1 MPEYFYHIGIELF
14 DHRSSSP
21 VDLSRAFQALNPFVS
36 QQPRAARDHK
46 FDSMRSSHSSRP
58 SLSTRSPMR
67 TVPSSLD
74 DKRIDHVIVDAV
86 DGDDITPGIGTS
98 LASAR
103 TRAAF
108 AITEES
114 DAGELGIV
122 HLYRDADET
131 PGLYQNTDRI
141 PSTHLWDGSATARA
155 RSTGSQHTKPPKHED
170 CTILSI
176 LAVPSYMT
184 PKDFLAYVGKD
195 TRNAVSHFRMIRTS
209 RLNRYMVLIKF
220 KDGRFARQWQHDWN
234 GKVFNSMEPETCH
247 VVFVKSVEVL
257 HNQDLQSERDVSD
270 QASVS
275 GSALG
280 SRSALASLNKPAPPP
295 TPALVELPTCP
306 VCLERMDESTGLLTV
321 LCQHVFHC
329 SCLEKWSGGGCP
341 VCRYCHD
348 DFSTATSRPNTKK
361 KYDAMRGE
369 FEIQDEDD
377 LECGECRI
385 TQSLWQCLI
394 CGYVGCGRYAGKHAY
409 HHYERTGHTFSLD
422 LESQR
427 VWDYDRD
434 CYVHRI
440 IANGSTTN
448 GEKLVE
454 LPGRRSQGQVTAL
467 QDDDQDLDIAKREN
481 LAFEYTQLLTSQLE
495 SQRIYF
501 EEVVARAVDKAT
513 DASKRAEKAV
523 DEANSAVSRL
533 DEILADSSALK
544 ERYEQLM
551 KTATRYE
558 AKSQKLEEQKKEL
571 EKEHQDTK
579 ALLDSIYTSSKANAE
594 KATADRNKIFK
605 QQAEK
610 IQKLEED
617 NATKAFYLESL
628 QEEVGSLRA
637 QLAGQDQLQQLVNSG
652 QLTKEELEGA
662 TISMGPAPSGSI
674 KPTSVS
680 RSRKLRHINQ
690 PQPLPMPRKDP
701 TDDEIRQ
708 SIANTKTI
716 GTVGSLLM
724 SKIGKPTF
732 VYTSHA
738 TEGDIIRTMTAKGI
752 VVKNRQGD
760 FELKG
765 KVRPED
771 IVEGLQKEN
780 LITINPEMTIGEM
793 VAESHETAL
802 MLTHC
807 FGLNKGYELAKGK
820 DEIDVARVLIDG
832 GVWQKKEEEGL
843 YDSDATDENGEN
855 KADGGGKAQ
864 KKNKK
869 KNKKKK

>member
-1 MPEYFYHIGIELF
+1 MPEYFYHVGIELF
-14 DHRSSSP
+14 NDRSPSP
-21 VDLSRAFQALNPFVS
+21 VGLSRAFQALDPFVS
-36 QQPRAARDHK
+36 QEPRAARDHQ
-46 FDSMRSSHSSRP
+46 FDTMRSSHSSRP
-58 SLSTRSPMR
+58 SFSTWSSTR
-67 TVPSSLD
+67 TIPSSVD
-74 DKRIDHVIVDAV
+74 DKRLDNVKVDAV
-86 DGDDITPGIGTS
+86 DGDDITAGIGTS

-108 AITEES
+108 VTTEDS

-131 PGLYQNTDRI
+131 PGLYQNNDRTS
-141 PSTHLWDGSATARA
+141 PTHLWDGSAAART
-155 RSTGSQHTKPPKHED
+155 RPTGSQSTRPPRHDD
-170 CTILSI
+170 CTTLSI

-209 RLNRYMVLIKF
+209 RLNRYMVLMKF

-257 HNQDLQSERDVSD
+257 YNQDLQSERDVSD

-275 GSALG
+275 ASASSG
-280 SRSALASLNKPAPPP
+280 RAAMVSLNKPAPPP

-348 DFSTATSRPNTKK
+348 DFSTGTSRPNRKK
-361 KYDAMRGE
+361 KYDAVRGE
-369 FEIQDEDD
+369 FEVQDEDD

-422 LESQR
+422 LETQR

-440 IANGSTTN
+440 IANGSNAN

-454 LPGRRSQGQVTAL
+454 LPGRRNQGQVTAL

-523 DEANSAVSRL
+523 NEATSAVSRL
-533 DEILADSSALK
+533 DDLLADNKALK
-544 ERYEQLM
+544 EKYEQSV
-551 KTATRYE
+551 KAATHFE
-558 AKSQKLEEQKKEL
+558 AKSLKYEKQKKEL

-594 KATADRNKIFK
+594 KATADRNLMFK

-617 NATKAFYLESL
+617 NATKGFYLESL

-652 QLTKEELEGA
+652 QLTQEELEGA
-662 TISMGPAPSGSI
+662 TISMGPVPGDGN

-680 RSRKLRHINQ
+680 RPRKLGRPKQ
-690 PQPLPMPRKDP
+690 SPLPVPRKDP

-708 SIANTKTI
+708 SIANIKTI

-724 SKIGKPTF
+724 SKIGKPF
-732 VYTSHA
+732 WIYRSHV
-738 TEGDIIRTMTAKGI
+738 TEGDIIRSMTAEEI
-752 VVKNRQGD
+752 VVKNTQGD
-760 FELKG
+760 FELNG
-765 KVRPED
+765 KVRPD
-771 IVEGLQKEN
+771 AIVVALQKKN
-780 LITINPEMTIGEM
+780 LITLNPQITLGEM
-793 VAESHETAL
+793 VMESSENAL
-802 MLTHC
+802 MLLQL
-807 FGLNKGYELAKGK
+807 FGLGRGYELAKGPG
-820 DEIDVARVLIDG
+820 EVDVAKTFVDAGI
-832 GVWQKKEEEGL
+832 WQKKEEEGL
-843 YDSDATDENGEN
+843 YDSDATEDEGEN
-855 KADGGGKAQ
+855 KVDGGGKS
-864 KKNKK
+864 KKK
-869 KNKKKK
+869 KNKKSKRKK